1 MTRRMISA
9 LRSRCCMQ
17 LAGLLVLALWGNA
30 QADTLLL
37 HNGDRLTGTLIS
49 IADEKVDFET
59 VYAGVLKVEKRV
71 VSQIE
76 TSRNYIFRGAAFE
89 QRGQLLVID
98 GQQSVGQPDDF
109 SPLDLAGWF
118 TTQLQ
123 SCPENM
129 PRPSIAASDLRMT
142 SPRRRETAPV
152 AAAASAATTASQ
164 QRRKNSLWSG
174 CI

>member
-1 MTRRMISA
+1 MARRMISA
-9 LRSRCCMQ
+9 LRSRCCMP

-49 IADEKVDFET
+49 IADEKLPSKRVSR
-59 VYAGVLKVEKRV
+59 GVKGEQRV

-98 GQQSVGQPDDF
+98 GNRALVNPMISRPWISTPLSLRIEF
-109 SPLDLAGWF
+109 SGWSLCCRWTGYRALTCPRCSRLA
-118 TTQLQ
+118 TQVPKV
-123 SCPENM
+123 ST
-129 PRPSIAASDLRMT
+129 PSRN
-142 SPRRRETAPV
+142 RV
-152 AAAASAATTASQ
+152 
-164 QRRKNSLWSG
+164 
-174 CI
+174 